1 MKVIKPGY
9 QVALIDP
16 DGIFI
21 DTIDLE
27 GYNLEKSMALGIMA
41 NDIKALLP
49 EEAYEEAGKAGSD
62 RGGEGNE
69 LATDILP

>member
-1 MKVIKPGY
+1 MRQLKPGY

-27 GYNLEKSMALGIMA
+27 GYNLEKSIALGIIA
-41 NDIKALLP
+41 NKIKALLP
-49 EEAYEEAGKAGSD
+49 EEAYEEVV
-62 RGGEGNE
+62 
-69 LATDILP
+69 